1 MNHANINLYNYY
13 NNFVNL
19 HIYNLIDTNDFGI
32 VIGKI
37 EFFFFFFFL
46 ILYCWMQMVLVT
58 ALCAKFHRWWWVGDD

>member
-1 MNHANINLYNYY
+1 MLFRSYKEEIKNY

-19 HIYNLIDTNDFGI
+19 HIYNLIDTNDFGT

-37 EFFFFFFFL
+37 EFFFFFSFE

-58 ALCAKFHRWWWVGDD
+58 ASCAKFHRW